1 MPPITRQMTQEEV
14 DEKNFSMFKKRSNS
28 TRTTKTTR
36 VLEEHG
42 FDMPPLELSKYH
54 PHLAEELALQSPEKP
69 FAQRQDSG
77 LSWDRQTVGDD
88 SFLSLRS
95 VRIES
100 GTMSPTLSVAKI
112 TPVAQSSQLHHWES
126 AEVISMDE
134 PSTSTKPI
142 SLDLSDPFADQ
153 PVHKSLERR
162 RSNSNPFF
170 GANETPVRR
179 RSRSNS
185 RTRRSMS
192 RERSRGHAHSTV
204 ARDTMIS
211 HISGVNPF
219 DDIAATVDMSPPE
232 LSERDFSR
240 HSHNDSI
247 ASGASGSAFTPS
259 HHAMDSLIAA
269 LDLSQVGAEKHLQV
283 THQPQPPSRRTSALA
298 LYGGEEDTGSVSDYP
313 PTPITPHAR

>member
-126 AEVISMDE
+126 K
-134 PSTSTKPI
+134 PTNKSTH
-142 SLDLSDPFADQ
+142 LSA
-153 PVHKSLERR
+153 
-162 RSNSNPFF
+162 
-170 GANETPVRR
+170 
-179 RSRSNS
+179 
-185 RTRRSMS
+185 
-192 RERSRGHAHSTV
+192 
-204 ARDTMIS
+204 
-211 HISGVNPF
+211 
-219 DDIAATVDMSPPE
+219 
-232 LSERDFSR
+232 
-240 HSHNDSI
+240 
-247 ASGASGSAFTPS
+247 
-259 HHAMDSLIAA
+259 
-269 LDLSQVGAEKHLQV
+269 
-283 THQPQPPSRRTSALA
+283 
-298 LYGGEEDTGSVSDYP
+298 Y
-313 PTPITPHAR
+313 